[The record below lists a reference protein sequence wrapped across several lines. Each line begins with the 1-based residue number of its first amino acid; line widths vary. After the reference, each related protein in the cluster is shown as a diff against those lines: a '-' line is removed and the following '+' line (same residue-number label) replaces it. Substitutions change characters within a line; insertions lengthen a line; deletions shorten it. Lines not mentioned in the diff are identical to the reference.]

1 MTRRKLENASLM
13 AKQSKLQSEIN
24 NLLQLATNAQSNE
37 KVRKLV
43 LQQIEDHSN
52 EKDQAEAKIRQLKE
66 QKVNSTTGQ
75 INLKDAQEF
84 FKMFSQ
90 NIKRL
95 NSHQQKEAIWSVVK
109 SVKVSNELI
118 TVELYGGC
126 QPSFKKINQL
136 DNLINTAH
144 NSDMDLARTKSGS
157 YNGSMS
163 PPFAHMCKN
172 CPHPCKGNEDFF

>member
-1 MTRRKLENASLM
+1 M
-13 AKQSKLQSEIN
+13 
-24 NLLQLATNAQSNE
+24 
-37 KVRKLV
+37 
-43 LQQIEDHSN
+43 
-52 EKDQAEAKIRQLKE
+52 
-66 QKVNSTTGQ
+66 NSTTGQ

-163 PPFAHMCKN
+163 PPFVKVFEH
-172 CPHPCKGNEDFF
+172 FFSKKPKKEGEPTGPPFFM